1 MAQSGEIDAKGR
13 NSKGKVALFN
23 FQDKDIFFPCADVAR
38 ALRQY
43 VAKHGIAGIYIATN
57 RLSELPQ
64 YEGNGT
70 DAPLF
75 SFSTAALMEEQ
86 LRDEFPGVRWD
97 NFLVS
102 LVEQEVAYQA
112 EHFLGS
118 VRSTWSDNVIW
129 WRGANP
135 QKAATTGGV
144 VEAIYGSLGWKWSG
158 QIHDERVL
166 DRKEVQGGLVHK
178 GWKEK
183 RDALVQQHNRAY
195 RKQRDQA
202 QRGDGDGGGDGEDG
216 GEDGAEDGAE
226 DEAPACRDNDEAAQ
240 MAAKSFGIEIASCA
254 AGKKMGLCAEPAA
267 KEVCALSCGE
277 CEAAQ

>member
-1 MAQSGEIDAKGR
+1 MR
-13 NSKGKVALFN
+13 FW
-23 FQDKDIFFPCADVAR
+23 
-38 ALRQY
+38 
-43 VAKHGIAGIYIATN
+43 
-57 RLSELPQ
+57 
-64 YEGNGT
+64 
-70 DAPLF
+70 
-75 SFSTAALMEEQ
+75 
-86 LRDEFPGVRWD
+86 WD

-178 GWKEK
+178 GHHVVTSPAQGWAIQGSMEISRYETPKTPYA
-183 RDALVQQHNRAY
+183 RYPTPPTVITT
-195 RKQRDQA
+195 QA
-202 QRGDGDGGGDGEDG
+202 RRMPHDTARHDT
-216 GEDGAEDGAE
+216 AT
-226 DEAPACRDNDEAAQ
+226 PH
-240 MAAKSFGIEIASCA
+240 
-254 AGKKMGLCAEPAA
+254 LP
-267 KEVCALSCGE
+267 
-277 CEAAQ
+277 